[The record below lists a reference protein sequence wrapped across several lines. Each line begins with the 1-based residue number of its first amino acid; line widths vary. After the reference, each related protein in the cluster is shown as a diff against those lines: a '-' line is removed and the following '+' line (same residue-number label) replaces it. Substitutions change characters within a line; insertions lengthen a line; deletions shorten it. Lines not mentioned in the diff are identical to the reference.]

1 MQREITD
8 VPVIRTPIRLG
19 QFLKLA
25 NFVQDGVEA
34 KIRIQQG
41 EVQVNGVQEVR
52 RGRQLGVG
60 DVIEMNGLAC
70 RVTVQQE

>member
-34 KIRIQQG
+34 KIRIQHG
-41 EVQVNGVQEVR
+41 EVRVNGVKEVR
-52 RGRQLGVG
+52 RGRQLIVG

-70 RVTVQQE
+70 SVAMQQK